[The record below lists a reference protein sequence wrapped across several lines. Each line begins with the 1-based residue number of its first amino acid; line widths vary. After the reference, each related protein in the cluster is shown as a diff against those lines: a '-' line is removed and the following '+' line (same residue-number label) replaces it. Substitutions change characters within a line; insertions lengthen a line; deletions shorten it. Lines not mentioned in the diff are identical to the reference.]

1 MPFEM
6 KNGPPTFQ
14 IVVTKAFKEYLDSF
28 MKIFLYDFT
37 IYNDMESHLQKLK
50 LCFHKCR
57 EYKIN
62 LNP

>member
-28 MKIFLYDFT
+28 MKIFMYDFT

-50 LCFHKCR
+50 LCFHKGR
-57 EYKIN
+57 EYRIN